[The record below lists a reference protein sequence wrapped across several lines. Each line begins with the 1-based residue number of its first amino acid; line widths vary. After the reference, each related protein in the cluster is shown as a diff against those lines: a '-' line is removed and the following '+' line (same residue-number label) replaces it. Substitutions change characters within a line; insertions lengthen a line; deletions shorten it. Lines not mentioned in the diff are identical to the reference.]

1 MQLFG
6 ECTTLPMEQIAL
18 SFTSLLDYLG
28 TSIAQMIDLRRP
40 SNNTRYTLEHLVV
53 GAFIAFF
60 MQSESFLEHQRQ
72 LNSRCGRD
80 NAQTWFGLE
89 RIPTVCSA
97 VENSRRSKSD
107 IGQGR
112 NLRLARSL
120 SQSSSLT
127 RGTTCP

>member
-28 TSIAQMIDLRRP
+28 TSIAQMIDPQRP
-40 SNNTRYTLEHLVV
+40 SNNTRYNLDHLVV
-53 GAFIAFF
+53 GVFIAFF

-80 NAQTWFGLE
+80 NAQT
-89 RIPTVCSA
+89 
-97 VENSRRSKSD
+97 
-107 IGQGR
+107 
-112 NLRLARSL
+112 
-120 SQSSSLT
+120 
-127 RGTTCP
+127 